1 MLGAYVAAATAA
13 CKSPFSNSIETSNY
27 GCSTL
32 SLAEEALKKAITLT
46 SLIVKFMTFNVQ
58 SMRENLEDGSPMM
71 VVAAE
76 RMASRGVPFRKAH
89 TLVGDIAKRLSQ
101 DSPVAERRS
110 ELASQLAGVLPAT
123 LEECRD
129 ALQFGRGPGI
139 RSTDDQLSVAKKMY
153 GEMQLKCAEI
163 RERWAHAEIHRKQ
176 RVNELID
183 DHQAT

>member
-1 MLGAYVAAATAA
+1 
-13 CKSPFSNSIETSNY
+13 NY
-27 GCSTL
+27 GCSPL
-32 SLAEEALKKAITLT
+32 ALAEDALKRAITLT
-46 SLIVKFMTFNVQ
+46 SLIVKFMSFNVR
-58 SMRENLEDGSPMM
+58 SMRENLEDGSPMTA
-71 VVAAE
+71 VAAE

-89 TLVGDIAKRLSQ
+89 TLIGEIAQRLSL
-101 DSPVAERRS
+101 DSSVAERRS
-110 ELASQLAGVLPAT
+110 ELASHLTGVLPES

-129 ALQFGRGPGI
+129 ALQFGGGPGQ